1 MAKSQRIDQEL
12 FDKLRKS
19 GLRKSVAK
27 QLSTAG
33 KAANDRAP
41 DVLRRTVS
49 DLNTVL
55 ADLEGRVTGRSAR
68 SAGAKKAAA
77 TRKRAATR
85 RSTAA
90 KKAASTRA
98 RKSGSRTTARSKRS
112 TGSRTLAYREH
123 QQCVPRRSQHAPV
136 GKLAGV
142 QKLLTDCE
150 SGVFDNDIL
159 IARVRKIHALHHQR

>member
-98 RKSGSRTTARSKRS
+98 FFRRLSSSASIGTSARSVRLSRTAFHSS
-112 TGSRTLAYREH
+112 
-123 QQCVPRRSQHAPV
+123 
-136 GKLAGV
+136 AG
-142 QKLLTDCE
+142 
-150 SGVFDNDIL
+150 
-159 IARVRKIHALHHQR
+159 R